1 MQTHDHLVH
10 VNRAVYTPTH
20 TQNLSNQ
27 QYTVSAG
34 AALKKNKKPKT
45 QIVSGSCCLIFAEAP
60 QSCCSVPLYFTPE
73 LQNLPEY
80 TAAGREMGRQ
90 PADKLPL
97 NRCTRS
103 PASCNG
109 GQRLRCA
116 AARGRGE
123 NACTAAVAV
132 SCIQPHSASNTVLCH
147 HHCHVPLPSL
157 LFFSYLGLQTSGL
170 TQCNKLNRSPG
181 KGHFQ
186 PPLFT
191 ASSKSTGCSFLL
203 SLTPHLAHIWKVMK
217 TRRPAERLRGRG
229 KHLAGGVRK
238 CLGKHFLKSGA
249 GE

>member
-1 MQTHDHLVH
+1 M
-10 VNRAVYTPTH
+10 
-20 TQNLSNQ
+20 
-27 QYTVSAG
+27 
-34 AALKKNKKPKT
+34 
-45 QIVSGSCCLIFAEAP
+45 SGSCCLIFAEAP
-60 QSCCSVPLYFTPE
+60 QSCCSVPPYFTPE
-73 LQNLPEY
+73 LQTLPEY

-90 PADKLPL
+90 PADKLPS
-97 NRCTRS
+97 NHCTRS
-103 PASCNG
+103 PASCNS

-116 AARGRGE
+116 AARGRRE

-132 SCIQPHSASNTVLCH
+132 PCIQPHSASNTVLYH

-229 KHLAGGVRK
+229 KHLGGGVRK

-249 GE
+249 SE